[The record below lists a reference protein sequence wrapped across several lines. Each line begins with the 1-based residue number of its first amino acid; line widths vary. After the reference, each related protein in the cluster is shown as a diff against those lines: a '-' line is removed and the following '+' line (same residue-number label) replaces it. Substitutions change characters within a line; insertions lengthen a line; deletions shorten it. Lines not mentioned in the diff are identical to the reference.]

1 MCYNSQDSL
10 NAYLINLVS
19 CIILFN
25 KSSNTDIK
33 IASIFFL
40 FVGQMQIL
48 DYIFWKN
55 TKCESIN
62 KLTTKIA
69 ILFNHLQPI
78 VLFLLFNYYNYEQT
92 NISKIIILL
101 YTLFVIDYTM
111 KLWPEKNC
119 EIKINEKVC
128 CSLPLNDLSIIKW
141 KWNEQQ
147 NSYIIYTLF
156 LLYLFTASF
165 NFKNSKYKYLFS
177 IASIGSFL
185 IGSKIPKLNASV
197 GRSWC
202 YLASFV
208 PIFFLVV

>member
-25 KSSNTDIK
+25 KSSNTDMK

-48 DYIFWKN
+48 DYIFWEN
-55 TKCESIN
+55 NECSSIN

-92 NISKIIILL
+92 TISKIILLL
-101 YTLFVIDYTM
+101 YTLFVIDYTI
-111 KLWPEKNC
+111 KLWPEENC
-119 EIKINEKVC
+119 EIEINEKVC
-128 CSLPLNDLSIIKW
+128 YSLPLADLSIIKW
-141 KWNEQQ
+141 KWNSQP
-147 NSYIIYTLF
+147 NSYVIYTLF
-156 LLYLFTASF
+156 LVYLFSASF
-165 NFKNSKYKYLFS
+165 NFKNYKYLYCMS
-177 IASIGSFL
+177 SIGSFL
-185 IGSKIPKLNASV
+185 IGSKIPKLNIGL
-197 GRSWC
+197 GRAWC
-202 YLASFV
+202 YIASFS
-208 PIFFLVV
+208 PLFFLFV

>member
-19 CIILFN
+19 SIILFN
-25 KSSNTDIK
+25 KSSNTDMK

-92 NISKIIILL
+92 NISKIILLL
-101 YTLFVIDYTM
+101 YTLFIIDYTI

-147 NSYIIYTLF
+147 NSIFIYTLF
-156 LLYLFTASF
+156 LLYLFTAGF
-165 NFKNSKYKYLFS
+165 NLKNSKYKYLFS
-177 IASIGSFL
+177 IASISSIL
-185 IGSKIPKLNASV
+185 IALKIPKLNISV
-197 GRSWC
+197 GRVWC

-208 PIFFLVV
+208 PIFFLLV